1 MLQSKKAIITISDD
15 EGNDIG
21 HCGTVDKPQHATS
34 PPSAN
39 TTHQTKECK
48 AKSESLGL
56 KSAVI
61 DAAQGESS
69 QGRSTSVSGL
79 SSGQNPPDVE
89 TRSRSEPYGAAAQL
103 AGMYYSFHFYRCSSD
118 SSFEGAGKRVN
129 SGCKGQQASKV
140 ATSALRPSALYHTVS
155 AAPMAYMGPQPGK
168 AYGLSTSTCAQSTAT
183 KITPTQ
189 TMKQD
194 VLKSDAPATAS
205 KPKRKS
211 NEISSQPVKRKKT
224 PASSGPSKNI
234 SSSAVD
240 SILWSCPPY
249 DPSKDSKKEGKVDE
263 SSASKPKQ
271 PRKPRSKP
279 WTCKM
284 LADLSALIQKSVPWG
299 EFAEK
304 NGKALADVLETYSVV
319 VSMPLLDFAERG
331 QARIAQKKFKEM
343 RQRYKEM
350 EKDAVKI
357 GNEQAKKEAEE
368 YFGTK
373 KRGKT
378 ASTR

>member
-1 MLQSKKAIITISDD
+1 MPQSKKVIITISDD
-15 EGNDIG
+15 EGNDTG
-21 HCGTVDKPQHATS
+21 PCGTVDKPQHATS
-34 PPSAN
+34 PSSAYTN
-39 TTHQTKECK
+39 CQTKDAK
-48 AKSESLGL
+48 AKSENLDL

-61 DAAQGESS
+61 DAAQGEPF

-79 SSGQNPPDVE
+79 SSGQTPPDIE
-89 TRSRSEPYGAAAQL
+89 TRSGSEPYGAAAQL
-103 AGMYYSFHFYRCSSD
+103 GGMFYSSQFCRCSSNT
-118 SSFEGAGKRVN
+118 SFEGAGKPVN
-129 SGCKGQQASKV
+129 SDRKGQQASTV
-140 ATSALRPSALYHTVS
+140 ATSAFRPSTLYHAAP

-168 AYGLSTSTCAQSTAT
+168 EHGLFTSTCAQSTAIR
-183 KITPTQ
+183 ITPAQ
-189 TMKQD
+189 KVKQD
-194 VLKSDAPATAS
+194 VLKGYAPAPPS

-211 NEISSQPVKRKKT
+211 NEISSRPVKRTKT
-224 PASSGPSKNI
+224 PASTGPSENV
-234 SSSAVD
+234 SSSATD
-240 SILWSCPPY
+240 NILWSCPPY
-249 DPSKDSKKEGKVDE
+249 DPSKDSKKDGKADE
-263 SSASKPKQ
+263 STTSKPRP

-304 NGKALADVLETYSVV
+304 NGKTLADVLDTYSVV

-343 RQRYKEM
+343 RQKYKEM

-373 KRGKT
+373 KKGKT
-378 ASTR
+378 ASTK

>member
-1 MLQSKKAIITISDD
+1 MLQSEKVVITISDD

-21 HCGTVDKPQHATS
+21 PCGTVDKPQHATS

-39 TTHQTKECK
+39 TTCQTKEGK
-48 AKSESLGL
+48 AKSESLDL

-61 DAAQGESS
+61 GAAQGESL

-79 SSGQNPPDVE
+79 PTGQKPPDID
-89 TRSRSEPYGAAAQL
+89 TRSRSEPYSAAAQL
-103 AGMYYSFHFYRCSSD
+103 GGMSCSSQFYRCSSNT
-118 SSFEGAGKRVN
+118 SFEGAGKLVN
-129 SGCKGQQASKV
+129 TGCKGRQALTAAS
-140 ATSALRPSALYHTVS
+140 SAFRPPALYHTASV
-155 AAPMAYMGPQPGK
+155 APMAYMGPEPGK
-168 AYGLSTSTCAQSTAT
+168 EHGLSTTTCAQSTAT

-189 TMKQD
+189 IVKQN
-194 VLKSDAPATAS
+194 VLKGDAPATPS

-211 NEISSQPVKRKKT
+211 NEMSSQPAKRTKP
-224 PASSGPSKNI
+224 PASSGPSKNV

-249 DPSKDSKKEGKVDE
+249 DPSKDSKKDGKAEE

-304 NGKALADVLETYSVV
+304 NGKTLADVLETYSVV

-343 RQRYKEM
+343 RQKYKEM

-357 GNEQAKKEAEE
+357 GAEQAKKEAEE

-373 KRGKT
+373 KKGKT